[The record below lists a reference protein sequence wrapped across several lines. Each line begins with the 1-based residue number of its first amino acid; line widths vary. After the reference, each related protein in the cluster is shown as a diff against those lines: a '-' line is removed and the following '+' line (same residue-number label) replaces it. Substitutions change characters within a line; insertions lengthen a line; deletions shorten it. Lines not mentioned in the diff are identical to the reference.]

1 MPLLCKLVGI
11 LVANDIIV
19 SDFRWSRIRKSYDS
33 VLLACYAIFH
43 FLDKNWVDI
52 MSINALIVHTLE
64 AIFAVNLIL
73 DLFDLIYQ
81 GWIMSLVRVKLM
93 VLTSKSCCSIRG
105 LDGSVT
111 GNKFIDDPVI
121 CLSFIEIIVF
131 LTRKMLV
138 EE

>member
-1 MPLLCKLVGI
+1 
-11 LVANDIIV
+11 
-19 SDFRWSRIRKSYDS
+19 
-33 VLLACYAIFH
+33 
-43 FLDKNWVDI
+43 
-52 MSINALIVHTLE
+52 
-64 AIFAVNLIL
+64 
-73 DLFDLIYQ
+73 
-81 GWIMSLVRVKLM
+81 MSLVRVKLM
-93 VLTSKSCCSIRG
+93 VLTSKSCCSILG